1 MLSNIIGSQGLT
13 LTTTLICTGV
23 SLGLGILLAA
33 TYIIQGSYSKTFVVS
48 LSVLPILVQAVI
60 MMVNGNI
67 GTGVAVAG
75 TFSLIRFRSYP
86 GTARDITS
94 IFCAMLIGLASGMGY
109 VGFAFIITLIF
120 CITSII
126 LTKLPF
132 DFSDKESRELKIT
145 IPESLEYNDVF
156 ADIFA
161 SYSKSVSLERVRT
174 TNMGTMFELTYT
186 IALNEP
192 GKEKQFI
199 DELRCR
205 NGNLPI
211 SINRKPTVREDII

>member
-1 MLSNIIGSQGLT
+1 MLSSIIGSQGIT
-13 LTTTLICTGV
+13 LTSTLICTGV
-23 SLGLGILLAA
+23 SFGLGLLLAV
-33 TYIIQGSYSKTFVVS
+33 TYIIQGNYSKTFVVS
-48 LSVLPILVQAVI
+48 LAVLPILVQSII

-86 GTARDITS
+86 GTARDITA
-94 IFCAMLIGLASGMGY
+94 IFAAMLIGLSSGMGY
-109 VGFAFIITLIF
+109 VGFGLIITLIF
-120 CITSII
+120 CVASII

-132 DFSDKESRELKIT
+132 DFSDKESRELKLT

-156 ADIFA
+156 ADIF
-161 SYSKSVSLERVRT
+161 STYTKGVSLERVRT

-186 IALNEP
+186 ITLNEP

-211 SINRKPTVREDII
+211 SINRTPTVRDGII

>member
-1 MLSNIIGSQGLT
+1 MLSSIIGSQGLT
-13 LTTTLICTGV
+13 LSSTLICTGV
-23 SLGLGILLAA
+23 SLGLGLLLAA
-33 TYIIQGSYSKTFVVS
+33 TYILQGSYSKTFVVS
-48 LSVLPILVQAVI
+48 LAVLPILVQSVI

-120 CITSII
+120 CVASII

-132 DFSDKESRELKIT
+132 DFSDKESRELKLT
-145 IPESLEYNDVF
+145 IPESLEYNEVF

-161 SYSKSVSLERVRT
+161 TYTKGVILDRVRT

-186 IALNEP
+186 IKLNEQN
-192 GKEKQFI
+192 KEKQFI

>member
-1 MLSNIIGSQGLT
+1 MFSSIIGSQGLT
-13 LTTTLICTGV
+13 LNSTLICTGV
-23 SLGLGILLAA
+23 SFGLGLLLATA
-33 TYIIQGSYSKTFVVS
+33 YIMQGNHSKTFVVS
-48 LSVLPILVQAVI
+48 LSVIPILVQAI
-60 MMVNGNI
+60 IIMVNGNI

-86 GTARDITS
+86 GTARDITA
-94 IFCAMLIGLASGMGY
+94 ILCAMLIGLASGMGY
-109 VGFAFIITLIF
+109 IGFGFMITLVF
-120 CITSII
+120 CVLSVI
-126 LTKLPF
+126 LTKLPL

-156 ADIFA
+156 ADIFS
-161 SYSKSVSLERVRT
+161 SYTKAITLDRVRT

-186 IALNEP
+186 ITQSAP

-211 SINRKPTVREDII
+211 SINRRPTVREDII

>member
-1 MLSNIIGSQGLT
+1 MLSSIIGSQGLT
-13 LTTTLICTGV
+13 LNSTLICTGV
-23 SLGLGILLAA
+23 SLGLGLLLAA
-33 TYIIQGSYSKTFVVS
+33 AYIMQGSYSKTFAVS
-48 LSVLPILVQAVI
+48 LSVLPILVQAII

-86 GTARDITS
+86 GTARDITA

-109 VGFAFIITLIF
+109 IGFGFIITVIF
-120 CITSII
+120 CIVSVI
-126 LTKLPF
+126 LTKLPL
-132 DFSDKESRELKIT
+132 DFSDKETRELKIT
-145 IPESLEYNDVF
+145 IPESLEYNDVY
-156 ADIFA
+156 ADIF
-161 SYSKSVSLERVRT
+161 SKYTKTLSLERVRT

-186 IALNEP
+186 IILNEP

-211 SINRKPTVREDII
+211 SINRKPTLREDII